1 MFKKILF
8 PTDFSLYANKVLE
21 CIPDFKAAGL
31 EEAILI
37 HLINPFKAAR
47 WSSID
52 QSIIE
57 KVKLEAKM
65 KMEELTA
72 KISAKYGLRAKYLIV
87 TGNISE
93 EITRTAKQ
101 ENVSLIIM
109 GGHGHSFTKDLM
121 LGSTTEHVLRY
132 TKIPLL
138 IEKLQILEDKGGYD
152 FTCKATFAKILLPTD
167 FSACSQTAIQMVEEF
182 KKFGAKEVVIAHI
195 QDTRKLF
202 PHLKHKIGEFNR
214 IDTERLENISQQL
227 QLAGYK
233 TKTVLKE
240 GIPFMEINK
249 IAENED
255 VSMIV
260 IGSYGRSAVKEALVG
275 TVSEAVAR
283 HNVRP
288 VMLVPGNWKP
298 DEAKKETNKVTCP
311 QPAAS

>member
-21 CIPDFKAAGL
+21 CIPDFKVGGA
-31 EEAILI
+31 EEAVLI
-37 HLINPFKAAR
+37 HVINPFKAAR
-47 WSSID
+47 WSAID

-65 KMEELTA
+65 KMEEMTA
-72 KISAKYGLRAKYLIV
+72 KISAKYGIKTKDKIII
-87 TGNISE
+87 GNIHE
-93 EITRTAKQ
+93 EITRTANQ
-101 ENVSLIIM
+101 EKASLIIM
-109 GGHGHSFTKDLM
+109 GSHGHGFTNDLM

-138 IEKLQILEDKGGYD
+138 IEKLQLLEDKGGYD
-152 FTCKATFAKILLPTD
+152 FTCKAKFAKILLPTD
-167 FSACSQTAIQMVEEF
+167 FSDCSQVAIQMVKEF
-182 KKFGAKEVVIAHI
+182 KAFGTREVVIVHI

-202 PHLKHKIGEFNR
+202 PHLKYKIEEFNR
-214 IDTERLENISQQL
+214 IDTERLDKIAQQL

-240 GIPFMEINK
+240 GIPFIEINK

-255 VSMIV
+255 VCMIV

-288 VMLVPGNWKP
+288 VMLVPGNWKL
-298 DEAKKETNKVTCP
+298 DERLP
-311 QPAAS
+311 IH